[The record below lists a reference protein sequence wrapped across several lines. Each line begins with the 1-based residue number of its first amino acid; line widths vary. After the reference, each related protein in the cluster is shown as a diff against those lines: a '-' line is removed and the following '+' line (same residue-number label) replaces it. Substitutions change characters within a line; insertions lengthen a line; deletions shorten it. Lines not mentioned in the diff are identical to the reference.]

1 MIEFP
6 EYQAAQML
14 LEKQDIFVAPSEVHG
29 TISGL
34 LACGLSIEEKEYLT
48 LLSDVFNDGQ
58 AFSGELKALFA
69 KLYSQVVD
77 GFTDEEF
84 HFELYLPSSDE
95 SLTDQANGLV
105 SWVAGF
111 MLGFGLKQKDYGKL
125 SADVKEVIKDFT
137 EISKLDT
144 TFEGGEED
152 EEALHEIIEYVRVSS
167 LLCFAEMGKEV
178 APSSTNK
185 KKTLH

>member
-6 EYQAAQML
+6 DYQEAQML

-34 LACGLSIEEKEYLT
+34 LACGLSIDEKEYLT
-48 LLSDVFNDGQ
+48 LLSDVFNEGQ
-58 AFSGELKALFA
+58 AFSTELKDLFSN
-69 KLYSQVVD
+69 LYTQVVE

-84 HFELYLPSSDE
+84 HFDLYLPSGDE
-95 SLTDQANGLV
+95 TLTDQANGLV

-125 SADVKEVIKDFT
+125 SADVKEIIKDFT
-137 EISKLDT
+137 EISRLDT
-144 TFEGGEED
+144 TFDDGEED
-152 EEALHEIIEYVRVSS
+152 EAALHEIIEYVRVSS
-167 LLCFAEMGKEV
+167 LLCFAEMGKDTT
-178 APSSTNK
+178 STTK